1 MKKFKLFGIVIL
13 FLSAVVVSC
22 EDDGDGLDV
31 QDHGNNNFALI
42 MDTMLM
48 EMMAMQMTGDADY
61 DFAKMMMMH
70 HDGAIQLS
78 QELLNRGGA
87 DTIRKMAQEIITKQ
101 QAEKADLMEFTA
113 SHTPVATPEG
123 ALFAKESMVNNQKLN
138 KHGSD
143 PMIIEMAKMTV
154 EDQNKEILV
163 LQDWLLN
170 NKPYK

>member
-1 MKKFKLFGIVIL
+1 MCRTNLVYMKKFKLFGIVIL

-61 DFAKMMMMH
+61 DFATMMMMH

-87 DTIRKMAQEIITKQ
+87 DTIRKMAQEIITNRLK
-101 QAEKADLMEFTA
+101 
-113 SHTPVATPEG
+113 
-123 ALFAKESMVNNQKLN
+123 
-138 KHGSD
+138 
-143 PMIIEMAKMTV
+143 
-154 EDQNKEILV
+154 
-163 LQDWLLN
+163 
-170 NKPYK
+170 KPI